1 MPVFFINGVNNA
13 PYSRSDFNLNGTI
26 DTSDYLILRANH
38 LATLAGT
45 LHIDTFALGD
55 INGDLLNNYQD
66 FRLFKA
72 DFIAANGAAA
82 FANLMADFGAVPE
95 PGTLGLLTLGVVA
108 GVLASRRKRVAK
120 NVQDFVAEPHYTE
133 RRCSMIRVRRTL
145 SLIALLMMI
154 PAISHAQVVVGS
166 QNFDAATLG
175 DFQTMSGV
183 QGARQYVCC
192 SGMNP
197 MGSIV
202 SPGVGGSGNMLRVQH
217 DLVTGGF
224 NVGGAG
230 FQMPLTGNISP
241 NRQDY
246 RIEFD
251 IRLVQGEAY
260 SGPLNF
266 EFNIMTGPTFSQQ
279 GGSVYNLM
287 IPAINDLTPGGNFMH
302 VSQNLGTPSRAL
314 LQ

>member
-1 MPVFFINGVNNA
+1 
-13 PYSRSDFNLNGTI
+13 
-26 DTSDYLILRANH
+26 
-38 LATLAGT
+38 
-45 LHIDTFALGD
+45 
-55 INGDLLNNYQD
+55 
-66 FRLFKA
+66 
-72 DFIAANGAAA
+72 
-82 FANLMADFGAVPE
+82 MADFGAVPE

-120 NVQDFVAEPHYTE
+120 NVQDVVAEPRYTE
-133 RRCSMIRVRRTL
+133 RRCSIIRVRRTL
-145 SLIALLMMI
+145 SLIALLLMI

-197 MGSIV
+197 MGTVV
-202 SPGVGGSGNMLRVQH
+202 SPGVEAVATCCECSTTLLPGDSMSVEP
-217 DLVTGGF
+217 
-224 NVGGAG
+224 ASS
-230 FQMPLTGNISP
+230 MPLTGNISP

-287 IPAINDLTPGGNFMH
+287 IPAINDLTPGGNSHACVPRIGDSRLPLFFNESVHWNPLAPPGFVATEFNSVGGPAASVTQIYEIDNVQLIMDIATSLAL
-302 VSQNLGTPSRAL
+302 VVDPTSGKVASATSRTLMSLSTTIASRAPTGRC
-314 LQ
+314 